1 MTTTRKRTQ
10 SWSLRK
16 C

>member
-1 MTTTRKRTQ
+1 MKES

-16 C
+16 